1 MKKSIKKTSPFFQV
15 LITGFTFI
23 SSITVANASPYVA
36 TSDSYMNDKRS
47 WYVDLET
54 VTQVSDRIYKYV
66 KAGVN
71 GTAITEFNINVIN
84 DQFVKKMKSLES
96 EVIVNCNDT
105 TSLQI
110 LQNRYYKN
118 GKLVKTE
125 KLNKILKHSQS
136 NRLENGNV
144 IVCRFFDSAS
154 FQAIKAGFYAVGL
167 SNGIR
172 IAIRGNRICY
182 EEFNRRNFT
191 VASVV
196 RHPRYLSLYQ
206 LESVEKRG
214 FYTKEPYYL
223 FQVRSNEIIH
233 GTLAFHGV
241 KETSIPWETSKKI
254 EQCLNSN
261 KVFWYFEKLPGSK

>member
-1 MKKSIKKTSPFFQV
+1 
-15 LITGFTFI
+15 
-23 SSITVANASPYVA
+23 
-36 TSDSYMNDKRS
+36 MNDQRS
-47 WYVDLET
+47 WYVDLGT

-71 GTAITEFNINVIN
+71 GTAITEFSINVIN

-118 GKLVKTE
+118 GRLVKTE
-125 KLNKILKHSQS
+125 KLNKFLKHSQS
-136 NRLENGNV
+136 NKLENGNV

-154 FQAIKAGFYAVGL
+154 FQPIKPGFYAVGL

-206 LESVEKRG
+206 LESVEKKG

-233 GTLAFHGV
+233 GTLALHGG
-241 KETSIPWETSKKI
+241 KETSIPWETSKEI

-261 KVFWYFEKLPGSK
+261 KVFWYFKKLPGW